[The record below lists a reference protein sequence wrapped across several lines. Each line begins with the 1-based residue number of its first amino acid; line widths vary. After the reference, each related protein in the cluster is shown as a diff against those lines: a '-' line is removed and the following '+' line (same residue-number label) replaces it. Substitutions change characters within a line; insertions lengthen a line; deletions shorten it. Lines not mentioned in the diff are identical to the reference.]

1 MTLLKKKSKQRIFRK
16 KEEKVLRVGEMVF
29 PKYELPN
36 WLSDTNTYCYVIFC
50 SCSDK

>member
-1 MTLLKKKSKQRIFRK
+1 MTLLKKIQAENFPK
-16 KEEKVLRVGEMVF
+16 KEEKMLRAGEMVF

-36 WLSDTNTYCYVIFC
+36 WLSDTNTYCYVILC